1 MKEDKR
7 FLALEASAGS
17 GKTSSLAVRFV
28 ALILDKQNGR
38 YPIISSYNLYKQ
50 SRKRDERKNHQNIF
64 KSAKLRA

>member
-38 YPIISSYNLYKQ
+38 YQVI
-50 SRKRDERKNHQNIF
+50 
-64 KSAKLRA
+64 